1 MAPGRAGLALLALGA
16 ALLGA
21 VAGARAQ
28 AYPDVRPVP
37 KTTDP
42 AALRATATAREIHER
57 FHIGL
62 AAMTRSDWPAAQA
75 EFARVLDLHPPEP
88 MGSTAHYDLGI
99 VDVNQHDYTAAR
111 TEFAA
116 AIKLDDGFIAARANL
131 VTVELKAGDLPAAR
145 KSAAELLA
153 RAPGSARGLYLDGLA
168 ALQAGDAAS
177 AVRAFGTMLS
187 HDPSYATAHY
197 DLALAEIQLG
207 RMDEAERELQAA
219 LTLAPAYERAR
230 FALGTVLLKTGRRD
244 EARTAF
250 EQVAR
255 SAQDPELQSL
265 AASMKDA
272 LSH

>member
-1 MAPGRAGLALLALGA
+1 M
-16 ALLGA
+16 
-21 VAGARAQ
+21 
-28 AYPDVRPVP
+28 
-37 KTTDP
+37 
-42 AALRATATAREIHER
+42 
-57 FHIGL
+57 
-62 AAMTRSDWPAAQA
+62 
-75 EFARVLDLHPPEP
+75 
-88 MGSTAHYDLGI
+88 
-99 VDVNQHDYTAAR
+99 
-111 TEFAA
+111 
-116 AIKLDDGFIAARANL
+116 
-131 VTVELKAGDLPAAR
+131 TVELKAGDLPAAR

-187 HDPSYATAHY
+187 HDPFYATAHY

-265 AASMKDA
+265 ATSMKDA
-272 LSH
+272 LSHSASIPGYCETITSPIDWFFFVGTPA